1 MALLKTLGGWFRAKD
16 RVASDKIESSNLV
29 EFAKNDLEDMQKDY
43 TAVQE
48 NIGHIKAR
56 VSQLNGDIKDIN
68 DQITTNTNKATQL
81 VAKATPEAEN
91 LAKQICASIE
101 ALEAR
106 LKINS
111 EAVAQ
116 QEKLLAQQE
125 DTKTALEDHLQEC
138 NNELEIMKTQQDVTS
153 GNQTLVHVNAG
164 SSGSAVEKFKERRR
178 KLDEKLAFSS
188 AMVEQSQD
196 HATSLAEKADKV
208 LGTSKGSALFEKLK
222 ADKKTA

>member
-16 RVASDKIESSNLV
+16 RVASEKIEDTNLV

-56 VSQLNGDIKDIN
+56 ISQLNGDIKDIN
-68 DQITTNTNKATQL
+68 DQVSTNTNKATQL
-81 VAKATPEAEN
+81 IAKATPEAEN

-101 ALEAR
+101 ALEAK
-106 LKINS
+106 LKINT

-125 DTKTALEDHLQEC
+125 ETKDTLESHMQEC
-138 NNELEIMKTQQDVTS
+138 KNELEIMKTQQDVTN

-208 LGTSKGSALFEKLK
+208 LGTSKGSTLFDKMK

>member
-1 MALLKTLGGWFRAKD
+1 
-16 RVASDKIESSNLV
+16 
-29 EFAKNDLEDMQKDY
+29 
-43 TAVQE
+43 
-48 NIGHIKAR
+48 
-56 VSQLNGDIKDIN
+56 
-68 DQITTNTNKATQL
+68 
-81 VAKATPEAEN
+81 
-91 LAKQICASIE
+91 
-101 ALEAR
+101 
-106 LKINS
+106 
-111 EAVAQ
+111 VAQ

-125 DTKTALEDHLQEC
+125 ETKDTLESHMQEC
-138 NNELEIMKTQQDVTS
+138 KNELEIMKTQQDVTN

-208 LGTSKGSALFEKLK
+208 LGTSKGSTLFDKMK